1 MTQVTISLE
10 TDVASAFLKADPQMR
25 KKAETLLNIWLKD
38 LFTSKTKAKKELF
51 EIMQA
56 AGKIAQT
63 NGLTPEILERLLN
76 EKD

>member
-25 KKAETLLNIWLKD
+25 KKAETLMNIWLKD
-38 LFTSKTKAKKELF
+38 LFKNKTKAKKELL
-51 EIMQA
+51 EIMQT

>member
-25 KKAETLLNIWLKD
+25 KKAETLLNIWLKE
-38 LFTSKTKAKKELF
+38 LFTSKAKAKKELF
-51 EIMQA
+51 EIMQT